1 MMRTA
6 SRERRV
12 GRARSALDG
21 AARRRTVWLV
31 RATEFRSSPSEEE
44 ERTWNARPGA
54 SEEAQKSMNP
64 MTCGLS
70 PSTSSGRGLSKPGSS
85 ALRQAQG
92 TVWGDS

>member
-6 SRERRV
+6 SRERRL
-12 GRARSALDG
+12 GRARSALDD
-21 AARRRTVWLV
+21 AARRRTASVV

-70 PSTSSGRGLSKPGSS
+70 PRTSSGLSEPRSS